1 MSRAGVLVLAAAAP
15 TLALA
20 GCGVPAT
27 GVVDAGE
34 PATGVVPGA
43 RLYFIADQRLKGV
56 VPDRYRI
63 VSLDDAIKLLKVGP
77 AVITEGKPTGSA
89 GGQGPPPAAGMR
101 SQLGS
106 TMRITATARRSGV
119 LVDIGS
125 YDPRSLAHLSTGQIV
140 CTLASARAFLHGG
153 SPAEIPVTLRG
164 TGGTAGPYRCPQF
177 LSR

>member
-1 MSRAGVLVLAAAAP
+1 MTRAGLLALAAA
-15 TLALA
+15 LVLS

-63 VSLDDAIKLLKVGP
+63 VSLDDALKLLKAGP
-77 AVITEGKPTGSA
+77 SVITDGKPSGSA
-89 GGQGPPPAAGMR
+89 AGQDPPPAAGMR

-106 TMRITATARRSGV
+106 SMRITATIRRDGV
-119 LVDIGS
+119 LADIGS
-125 YDPRSLAHLSTGQIV
+125 YDPKALAHLSTGQIV